1 VKNLPMSL
9 SGFDAAEKD
18 RRREPMADKFID
30 ARGLKCPL
38 PALKIQ
44 SESFAM
50 KPGQILEIVAD
61 CPTFETDARRLC
73 TTLKKALLMVK
84 AEGEAK
90 RIQIRM

>member
-1 VKNLPMSL
+1 
-9 SGFDAAEKD
+9 
-18 RRREPMADKFID
+18 MATRFID

-44 SESFAM
+44 SEGLAM
-50 KPGQILEIVAD
+50 KSGEILEVLAD

-73 TTLKKALLMVK
+73 DALKKALLFVK
-84 AEGEAK
+84 VEGTAK